1 MQYII
6 VLVVFVVKNLWKRVK
21 WPFVRRGHSILVDDV
36 QRLYIINIFIVIVFV
51 FICSI
56 NFGHLSCRSLRW
68 VFSNYWSIFQNDI
81 QLNSYSFIATM
92 FNLLPSV
99 FQYDEV
105 DVILEYEKFY
115 DDVIGEFRAAG
126 TVVMFKVINW
136 KYWNFESFGNIESW
150 LCFDNLSMSIEKDY
164 WFVF

>member
-1 MQYII
+1 
-6 VLVVFVVKNLWKRVK
+6 
-21 WPFVRRGHSILVDDV
+21 
-36 QRLYIINIFIVIVFV
+36 
-51 FICSI
+51 
-56 NFGHLSCRSLRW
+56 
-68 VFSNYWSIFQNDI
+68 
-81 QLNSYSFIATM
+81 M